1 MYLAPL
7 NYDRYFKKVFS
18 DTRIAKRFLEDFF
31 DFTID
36 ELEVLP
42 TKHKITDNAAA
53 VEFDFRCKIRD
64 NYIIIDMQQWF
75 KTDVV
80 KRFYMYHSMNTVLQL
95 ESMPDKSIDLADN
108 KKRDI
113 KDYNNLIPV
122 ITLIWLADDNLNFS
136 QDFVSYT
143 MTSETVNEFIR
154 NKNLWKKENI
164 LELIAERE
172 QCLETINNRTK
183 KLDFLQKNKLIYA
196 FQPNIVKNKK
206 YSKYL
211 PWFELAEKTRNK
223 LNEKGWFDEYLK
235 DEIFTEIIKRISTES
250 FAQSDWDYITNY
262 EKFAEQVKRFEQA
275 FIDEGIEK
283 GIDIGKKEGINL
295 GIEKTAINAI
305 KAGLDN
311 NTITTIT
318 GLTNEQIDKLREM
331 ISKGKTL

>member
-36 ELEVLP
+36 EMEVLP
-42 TKHKITDNAAA
+42 TRHKITDNATA
-53 VEFDFRCKIRD
+53 VEFDFRCKVNN

-75 KTDVV
+75 KTDIV

-95 ESMPDKSIDLADN
+95 EGMPDKSIDLDGN

-122 ITLIWLADDNLNFS
+122 ITLIWLADDNLNFTD
-136 QDFVSYT
+136 DFVSYT
-143 MTSETVNEFIR
+143 MTSETVNDFIK
-154 NKNLWKKENI
+154 NKNIWKEENI
-164 LELIAERE
+164 LELLAQRE
-172 QCLETINNRTK
+172 KCFETITNRTK
-183 KLDFLQKNKLIYA
+183 KLDFLQQNKLIYA

-211 PWFELAEKTRNK
+211 PWFELAHKTKNK

-235 DEIFTEIIKRISTES
+235 DDVFVEIIKRIKTES
-250 FAQSDWDYITNY
+250 FKQADWEYIKDF
-262 EKFAEQVKRFEQA
+262 EKFSEQVKRFQKA
-275 FIDEGIEK
+275 FIEEGIEQGIEQ
-283 GIDIGKKEGINL
+283 GIDVGVNQ
-295 GIEKTAINAI
+295 EKLTSAVNGI
-305 KAGLDN
+305 KAGFDN
-311 NTITTIT
+311 KTIKTMT
-318 GLTNEQIDKLREM
+318 GLSDEQINKLRKDQEV
-331 ISKGKTL
+331 KG